1 MLNKFQLFDSHLH
14 IINSQ
19 FPLIE
24 NNGYLPDEF
33 THEDYL
39 NRTTSYEICGGAVV
53 SGSFQGYDQSY
64 LINALENLGNGFVGV
79 TQLPHTVSDEEIINL
94 DKVGIRAVRFNIK
107 RGGSEELKHLTT
119 MAHRIYDLARWH
131 VELYVDS
138 KDLPDLYNT
147 LINLPLV
154 SVDHLGLSKEGLNT
168 IKKLIEYNVKLK
180 ATGFGRVNFD
190 VKGILPELNS
200 INPSALMFGT
210 DLPST
215 RAPRKYEDND
225 FLLVIDALGEDDVEN
240 IFSKNA
246 IEFYK
251 PNR

>member
-1 MLNKFQLFDSHLH
+1 MLNKFKLFDSHLH

-19 FPLIE
+19 FPLVE

-33 THEDYL
+33 TYHDYL
-39 NRTTSYEICGGAVV
+39 DRTASYDICGGAIV

-64 LINALENLGNGFVGV
+64 LISALEKLGNGFVGV
-79 TQLPHTVSDEEIINL
+79 TQLPHTVTDEEIINL
-94 DKVGIRAVRFNIK
+94 DKLGIRAVRFNIK
-107 RGGSEELKHLTT
+107 RSGPEELKHLTT
-119 MAHRIYDLARWH
+119 MAHRIYDLAHWH

-147 LINLPLV
+147 LINLPSV
-154 SVDHLGLSKEGLNT
+154 SIDHLGLSKQGLNT
-168 IKKLIEYNVKLK
+168 VKKLIGHNVKLK
-180 ATGFGRVNFD
+180 ATGFGRVDFD
-190 VKGILPELNS
+190 VKAILPELNS

-215 RAPRKYEDND
+215 RALRKYEDKD
-225 FLLVIDALGEDDVEN
+225 FLLVIEALGEDGVDN

-246 IEFYK
+246 IELYRPDK
-251 PNR
+251 